1 MGRKIAWVV
10 SLALLLLTGF
20 LGIHNGITE
29 WDPANNAVQKSV
41 TAGVFLY
48 GILGL
53 VTAYGLFLRRRWSVR
68 TAIAWGVAVTYVPGV
83 AVMAFSSDAGRLTSA
98 FAASGTTALIAAG
111 VIWTA
116 YAMTRPKTES
126 PAPARP

>member
-20 LGIHNGITE
+20 LGIHNGVTE
-29 WDPANNAVQKSV
+29 WDPANNPIQKSV

-48 GILGL
+48 GILGF
-53 VTAYGLFLRRRWSVR
+53 VTAYGLFLRRRWSFP
-68 TAIAWGVAVTYVPGV
+68 TAMAWGVVVTYVPGV
-83 AVMAFSSDAGRLTSA
+83 AVMSFSDEGTLTSA

-111 VIWTA
+111 VIWTT
-116 YAMTRPKTES
+116 YVMTRRGTES
-126 PAPARP
+126 AAPAQ